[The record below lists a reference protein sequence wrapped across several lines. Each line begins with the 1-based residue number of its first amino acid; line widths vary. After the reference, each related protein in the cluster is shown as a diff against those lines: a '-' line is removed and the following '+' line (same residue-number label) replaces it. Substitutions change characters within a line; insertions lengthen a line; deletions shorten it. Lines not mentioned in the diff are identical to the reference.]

1 MSQVLSRKTRSDAEN
16 AERGS
21 GGCRGWV
28 MMVRSSFCRTFGM
41 ARVELIHERLT
52 HSVIGAFFEVAATLG
67 FGFLE
72 HVYVASLTRELHDRG
87 HSIGLEVSVP
97 ILYKG
102 EEVARQRLDM
112 IVDSKLIVE
121 IKSTRILHEGSVR
134 QVANYLRA
142 TNLELGLLLHF
153 GPRPRF
159 YRVVCT
165 NLTSRT
171 PKNSSPRV
179 PPPPRSPRN
188 PSVIVASGTA
198 PDA

>member
-1 MSQVLSRKTRSDAEN
+1 MPRI
-16 AERGS
+16 
-21 GGCRGWV
+21 
-28 MMVRSSFCRTFGM
+28 
-41 ARVELIHERLT
+41 ELVHERLT

-72 HVYVASLTRELHDRG
+72 HVYAASLARELHDRG
-87 HSIGLEVSVP
+87 HGVGREVSVP

-102 EEVARQRLDM
+102 EEVTRQRLDM
-112 IVDSKLIVE
+112 IVDGKLIVE

-159 YRVVCT
+159 YRVICT
-165 NLTSRT
+165 NPMSRT
-171 PKNSSPRV
+171 PNSPSPRF
-179 PPPPRSPRN
+179 PSPPRSPRN
-188 PSVIVASGTA
+188 PSVVVASGNE
-198 PDA
+198 PQC